1 MPMFSLKGEALD
13 DQRAALG
20 HHSPPETRL
29 FPGTAQPRC
38 QSVHMRRKLCVNTGD
53 TAPGQKKNVSR
64 GRATS
69 TLAELHNHHL
79 EKFITFPFL
88 GNVDSKG
95 KVPLRNT

>member
-1 MPMFSLKGEALD
+1 MFSLKGEALD

-29 FPGTAQPRC
+29 FPGTAPL
-38 QSVHMRRKLCVNTGD
+38 SVCAHEEETACTQGTLPQGRK
-53 TAPGQKKNVSR
+53 KIVSR

-69 TLAELHNHHL
+69 TVTELHNHHL

-95 KVPLRNT
+95 IVPLKNT